1 MTCKLLDGRVPA
13 NIWEIVDT
21 GERILVPGEVTY
33 RQRRRRSLAIFA
45 DWANCAASKTLAI
58 LPNRPAL
65 DFIG

>member
-1 MTCKLLDGRVPA
+1 LALLDRRVPS
-13 NIWEIVDT
+13 IHWQTVDT

-45 DWANCAASKTLAI
+45 DWANCAASKPLAT